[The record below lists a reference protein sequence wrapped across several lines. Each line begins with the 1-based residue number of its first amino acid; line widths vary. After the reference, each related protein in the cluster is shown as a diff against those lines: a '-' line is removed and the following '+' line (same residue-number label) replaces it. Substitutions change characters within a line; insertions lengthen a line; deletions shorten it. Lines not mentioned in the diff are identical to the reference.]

1 MIDQATQ
8 QKIKDTADI
17 VEVVSDYVH
26 LVRSGGN
33 YKGLCPF
40 HNERTPSFSVNKAR
54 NFCFC
59 FSCKKGGSPVNFIMQ
74 KEGISYYEALRQL
87 AKKYGIKIEEKE
99 ITDEE
104 RAVLERKEAMYLA
117 NEWAMNLFEKNLPD
131 TSDGRDIGL
140 QYLFSRGI
148 TEEAVKAFHLG
159 YALDKGSAFID
170 EARKKGFNLDLLKEL
185 GLIGISQQGHE
196 YDRFRGRVI
205 FPIMS
210 SSNKVVGFGG
220 RTLKQDAAKYV
231 NSPESDIYKKS
242 NELYGISQARQAIVA
257 QEHCFLVEGYLDVI
271 GLWQSGVRNVV
282 ASSGTA
288 LTNEQVALIHRFAKD
303 VTLIYDGDM
312 PGIKAAL
319 RGMNMLLDHNLN
331 VNVLLLPDGD
341 DPHSFSLKHTPEELK
356 EYIDK
361 NTTDIIRFKAKVL
374 MENCEHDPQKRF
386 AAVRS
391 IVETLAHIPDKLKR
405 DIYIQECSR
414 IMNVSVETI
423 SGSVADA
430 YATLLVQKK
439 KEREMRRLNSD
450 LSSGRIPPAP
460 SARII
465 SNAAVSAS
473 VNTSPTSVNT
483 PPSKGTIN
491 TVSSNNTI
499 TPVETPLRP
508 VEWTV
513 LRYCLR
519 YGFLNFCEEVT
530 NDEENLSNEKRF
542 LTVVEYVKEELITDN
557 VTFSVPQFAMVFD
570 HLMDLLP
577 QFRTELEEFR
587 HRLEPMIEEK
597 RREGYDVIAGKDL
610 SIPEI
615 KREERLLEE
624 SIEKFAFDEVQQF
637 SRTYPSRM
645 LASHENDIIRTL
657 TNEAILDIH
666 QLSHIYSR
674 ERPIETEEDKLI
686 NLLPQAITV
695 WKNGILDLQFKQL
708 LKELQTVS
716 SSNNTEEERKIQA
729 RLVELMKLRSEL
741 AKDIGDRI
749 LCASPR
755 IRK

>member
-26 LVRSGGN
+26 LVRSGGG

-40 HNERTPSFSVNKAR
+40 HNERTPSFSVNRAR

-104 RAVLERKEAMYLA
+104 RAKMERKEAMYLA
-117 NEWAMNLFEKNLPD
+117 NEWAMNLFEKNLHD
-131 TSDGRDIGL
+131 TPDGRDIGL
-140 QYLFSRGI
+140 QYLYSRGI
-148 TEEAVKAFHLG
+148 TEEAIKAFHLG
-159 YALDKGSAFID
+159 YAIDRGTAFME
-170 EARKKGFNLDLLKEL
+170 EARKKGFNIDLLKEL
-185 GLIGISQQGHE
+185 GLVGVSQQGKE

-231 NSPESDIYKKS
+231 NSPESEIYKKS
-242 NELYGISQARQAIVA
+242 YELYGMSQARSAIVS
-257 QEHCFLVEGYLDVI
+257 QDHCFLVEGYLDVI
-271 GLWQSGVRNVV
+271 GMWQAGLRNVV

-288 LTNEQVALIHRFAKD
+288 LTDEQIALIHRFTKN

-341 DPHSFSLKHTPEELK
+341 DPDSFSHKHTPEEFQ
-356 EYIDK
+356 EYIEK

-374 MENCEHDPQKRF
+374 MENCEQDPQKRF

-414 IMNVSVETI
+414 IMNVSVDTI
-423 SGSVADA
+423 TGSVAEA
-430 YATLLVQKK
+430 YSAQLEKK
-439 KEREMRRLNSD
+439 KREREMRRLNRD
-450 LSSGRIPPAP
+450 LSSGRIPPP
-460 SARII
+460 SSVGESSSVPVSRANY
-465 SNAAVSAS
+465 SNVIQQS
-473 VNTSPTSVNT
+473 NT
-483 PPSKGTIN
+483 PAKPLKQSAGIAEL
-491 TVSSNNTI
+491 S
-499 TPVETPLRP
+499 LRP
-508 VEWTV
+508 LEWTV

-519 YGFLNFCEEVT
+519 YGFINFCEELAKEDDPV
-530 NDEENLSNEKRF
+530 DKVKRI
-542 LTVVEYVKEELITDN
+542 LTVVEFVKEELDN
-557 VTFSVPQFAMVFD
+557 DNLSFSIPEFALVFNN
-570 HLMDLLP
+570 LLNLLP
-577 QFRTELEEFR
+577 GFRKDLENF
-587 HRLEPMIEEK
+587 IENLDSEIKVK
-597 RREGYDVIAGKDL
+597 RKEGYDEIAVKDL

-615 KREERLLEE
+615 KREEKLLEE
-624 SIEKFAFDEVQQF
+624 RLTKFAENEIQQF

-645 LASHENDIIRTL
+645 LASDEDDTVRVL
-657 TNEAILDIH
+657 TNEAILEPH

-674 ERPIETEEDKLI
+674 ERPVETEEDKLF

-695 WKNGILDLQFKQL
+695 WKNGILDVKF
-708 LKELQTVS
+708 KELLRELQSVS
-716 SSNNTEEERKIQA
+716 TKNNPEEERRLQA
-729 RLVELMKLRSEL
+729 RLADLIKLRSEL

-749 LCASPR
+749 LCAIPGKQR
-755 IRK
+755 